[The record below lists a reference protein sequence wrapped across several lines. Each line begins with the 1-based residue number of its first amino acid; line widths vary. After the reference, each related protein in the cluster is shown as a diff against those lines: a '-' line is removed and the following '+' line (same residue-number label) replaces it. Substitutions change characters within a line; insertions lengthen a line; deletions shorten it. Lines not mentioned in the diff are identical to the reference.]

1 MGFNSIKINKLDGSL
16 GGGQATDRI
25 AVMVLG
31 CGAIGSTLA
40 IGKAY
45 KRVKCAA
52 SGALHISDGRVAAEG
67 RLDYYH
73 LSEAFRL
80 SPDSQVWVTA
90 VASTAKVSDLKNDAN
105 LIAAIRSIDGVN
117 TIAVA
122 GLTKDTDVTAAVTGA
137 QLLVDRLKDDHIY
150 IDAILLE
157 GVGDYISGAISTW
170 TDLRPLA
177 SPNVSVIIGRDTKV

>member
-45 KRVKCAA
+45 KLLQLSDAE
-52 SGALHISDGRVAAEG
+52 ALGITESRDAAEG

-90 VASTAKVSDLKNDAN
+90 GAGAGKKTGLKKETHP
-105 LIAAIRSIDGVN
+105 I
-117 TIAVA
+117 
-122 GLTKDTDVTAAVTGA
+122 
-137 QLLVDRLKDDHIY
+137 
-150 IDAILLE
+150 
-157 GVGDYISGAISTW
+157 
-170 TDLRPLA
+170 
-177 SPNVSVIIGRDTKV
+177 